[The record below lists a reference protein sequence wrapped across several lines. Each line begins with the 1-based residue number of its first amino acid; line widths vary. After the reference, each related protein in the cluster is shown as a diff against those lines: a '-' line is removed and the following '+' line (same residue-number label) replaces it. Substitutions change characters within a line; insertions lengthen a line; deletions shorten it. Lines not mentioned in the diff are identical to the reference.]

1 MHDSLGSREGTV
13 SKPVTSRVLS
23 SNPACGEYL
32 HGQSPSLHARGILSQ
47 GSHFHTAERQRE
59 GLASLHFSLMS
70 SLFLVLFSTGSM
82 VFRASVY
89 LINQN

>member
-13 SKPVTSRVLS
+13 SKPVTSQVLS
-23 SNPACGEYL
+23 SNPVCGEYL

-47 GSHFHTAERQRE
+47 GSHFHIAERQRE